1 MNGTKFQD
9 PSRDCHSQT
18 AVSDL
23 ARLQHPSG
31 QRLGLAPYAC
41 LPSQDPLRRFETNSE
56 SVRSPYQRDRDRII
70 HSSAFRKLQHK
81 TQVFVAHEGD
91 NYRTRLTH
99 SIEVAQIARSI
110 SVALRLDEDLAEA
123 VALAH
128 DLGHTPFGHA
138 GEDALSACLQARG
151 LSAFNHN
158 DQAIRVVTQLEH
170 HYAAFPGL
178 NLTWDALEGIAKHN
192 GPLEGALPEAIAA
205 EQAAWDLQPRGYASA
220 EAQVAALSDDIAYN
234 NHDIDDGV
242 RVGLLA
248 LEDFRHLPLLGD
260 TITQVERLHPH
271 ASLEQRRHEVLRR
284 TIDAMVKDVLATS
297 QARLTALPGASVAEV
312 RAANGPVIGFST
324 DMEEAIRQLRR
335 FLFDN
340 LYRHF
345 QVNRMRV
352 KAMRV
357 VQQLFDYYH
366 QHPESLPTPWRAGA
380 LACQREAELTRL
392 VVDYIAGMTD
402 SLAVKEHSALFDTY
416 SMFSV

>member
-1 MNGTKFQD
+1 
-9 PSRDCHSQT
+9 
-18 AVSDL
+18 
-23 ARLQHPSG
+23 
-31 QRLGLAPYAC
+31 
-41 LPSQDPLRRFETNSE
+41 LRRFATSSE
-56 SVRSPYQRDRDRII
+56 SVRSPFQRDRDRII
-70 HSSAFRKLQHK
+70 HASAFRKLQHK

-138 GEDALSACLQARG
+138 GEDALSACLKALGQP
-151 LSAFNHN
+151 AFDHN
-158 DQAIRVVTQLEH
+158 DQAVRIVTQLEH
-170 HYAAFPGL
+170 HYADFPGL
-178 NLTWDALEGIAKHN
+178 NLTWDILEGIAKHN
-192 GPLEGALPEAIAA
+192 GPLKGALPGSIAA

-248 LEDFRHLPLLGD
+248 LEDFCHLPLLGE
-260 TITQVERLHPH
+260 TIAQVQRLHPL
-271 ASLEQRRHEVLRR
+271 ASAEQRRHEVLRR
-284 TIDAMVKDVLATS
+284 TIDAMVKDVLVTS
-297 QARLTALPGASVAEV
+297 QARLAALPEASVAAV
-312 RAANGPVIGFST
+312 RAASGPVIGFSPEM
-324 DMEEAIRQLRR
+324 DEAIRQLRR

-366 QHPESLPTPWRAGA
+366 QHPESLPDPWRGQA
-380 LACQREAELTRL
+380 LGCQQQADLTRL

-416 SMFSV
+416 SMFNV

>member
-1 MNGTKFQD
+1 M
-9 PSRDCHSQT
+9 SQT
-18 AVSDL
+18 VQ
-23 ARLQHPSG
+23 RRG

-41 LPSQDPLRRFETNSE
+41 FPSNNPVRRFETNTE
-56 SVRSPYQRDRDRII
+56 SVRSEFQRDRDRII

-99 SIEVAQIARSI
+99 SLEVAQIARSI

-138 GEDALSACLQARG
+138 GEDALSDCLQSRG
-151 LSAFNHN
+151 FGAFDHN
-158 DQAIRVVTQLEH
+158 DQAIRIVTQLEQ
-170 HYAAFPGL
+170 HYADFQGL
-178 NLTWDALEGIAKHN
+178 NLTWDTLEGITKHN
-192 GPLEGALPEAIAA
+192 GPLLGALPESIAA
-205 EQAAWDLQPRGYASA
+205 EQAAWDLQPHGYASA

-248 LEDFRHLPLLGD
+248 LEDFRHLPLLD
-260 TITQVERLHPH
+260 ETITRVERLH
-271 ASLEQRRHEVLRR
+271 ASASPEQRRHEVLRR

-297 QARLTALPGASVAEV
+297 QARLEALSELSVAGV
-312 RAANGPVIGFST
+312 RCAGGPVIGFSEP
-324 DMEEAIRQLRR
+324 MQEAIQRLRR

-357 VQQLFDYYH
+357 VRELFDYYH
-366 QHPESLPTPWRAGA
+366 DHPESLPEPWRAQA
-380 LACQREAELTRL
+380 LASADGQLTRL
-392 VVDYIAGMTD
+392 IVDYIAGMTD

-416 SMFSV
+416 SMFNV